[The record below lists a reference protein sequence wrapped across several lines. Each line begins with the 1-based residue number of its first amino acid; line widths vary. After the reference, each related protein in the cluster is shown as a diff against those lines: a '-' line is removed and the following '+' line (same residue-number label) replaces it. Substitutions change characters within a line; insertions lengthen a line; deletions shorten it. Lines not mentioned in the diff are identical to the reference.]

1 MKSPVAVIVYNRP
14 TFAQRLF
21 HILEELQ
28 PERLFIIA
36 DGPKADDPED
46 ARRCRDVRD
55 VFKTIPWNCRVERHF
70 SNVNLGCGKRPA
82 SGISWVFDQVDR
94 AIILEDDCIPNR
106 SFFRFC
112 DELLDRYAEDER
124 IMQINGNNFQF
135 GNQRTPHSYFFSSLS
150 ICWGWATWRRAW
162 RHHDMG
168 LAAWPS
174 LRGTSWLEDI
184 VEHPVAVRYWSDKFQ
199 KAYHSKGDIDFWDY
213 QWSFAIWY
221 QNGLTIMPRETL
233 VTNIGC
239 GALATHTKNPNEK
252 IANLKTRELVFPL
265 KHPRLVV
272 RNKEADRSFIENL
285 ILPRRMQR
293 NQIRKSSNFKKFT
306 SKFIHKVKHLT
317 PKRG

>member
-1 MKSPVAVIVYNRP
+1 MKSPVAVIIYNRP
-14 TFAQRLF
+14 AFAQRLF
-21 HILEELQ
+21 HILEGIK

-55 VFKTIPWNCRVERHF
+55 VFKTIPWNCRVESHF
-70 SNVNLGCGKRPA
+70 SDINLGCGKRPA
-82 SGISWVFDQVDR
+82 SGIDWVFEQVDR

-135 GNQRTPHSYFFSSLS
+135 GARRTEISYYFSNLS

-162 RHHDMG
+162 QYHDMG

-174 LRGTSWLEDI
+174 LRGTSWLDDL
-184 VEHPVAVRYWSDKFQ
+184 VEYPAASAYWSNQFDKAFQ
-199 KAYHSKGDIDFWDY
+199 SGGDIDFWDY
-213 QWSFAIWY
+213 QWSFAIWS
-221 QNGLTIMPRETL
+221 QNGLTIMPKETL

-239 GALATHTKNPNEK
+239 GSQATHTKNPNMK
-252 IANLKTRELVFPL
+252 IANLKTIDIEFPL
-265 KHPRLVV
+265 CHPELMV
-272 RNKEADRSFIENL
+272 RHREADRFFIEN
-285 ILPRRMQR
+285 IVVPRTRQPKKKQKYHR
-293 NQIRKSSNFKKFT
+293 IRKYASALRRKLSQT
-306 SKFIHKVKHLT
+306 I
-317 PKRG
+317 G